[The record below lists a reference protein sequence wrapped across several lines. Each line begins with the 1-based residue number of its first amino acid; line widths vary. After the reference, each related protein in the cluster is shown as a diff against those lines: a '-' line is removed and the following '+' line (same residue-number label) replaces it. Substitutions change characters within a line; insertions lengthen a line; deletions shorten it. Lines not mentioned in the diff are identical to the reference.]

1 MIDFRIYDNY
11 LVHIKIKFREKEKGE
26 KHTAVD
32 KDFHFS
38 PPAFPI

>member
-1 MIDFRIYDNY
+1 MIDFRIYDDY
-11 LVHIKIKFREKEKGE
+11 LVYIKEKEKGE